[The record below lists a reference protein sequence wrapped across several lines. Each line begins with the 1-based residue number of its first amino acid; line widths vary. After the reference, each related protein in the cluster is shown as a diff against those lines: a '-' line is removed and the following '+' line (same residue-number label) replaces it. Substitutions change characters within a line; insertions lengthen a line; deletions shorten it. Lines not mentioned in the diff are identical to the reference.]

1 MKRHVLPFACLGLF
15 LVATSAAIASGSP
28 AAPTAASA
36 AVTLDQLFASPAV
49 SFLAAPQV
57 DDACFAF
64 GICQSCTTTTA
75 KPCLVVQCGTHRT
88 ENCGSCTAN
97 CVPPGD

>member
-1 MKRHVLPFACLGLF
+1 VNRLRLVLLACLGLF
-15 LVATSAAIASGSP
+15 LLATSAARAAESP
-28 AAPTAASA
+28 AASPAA
-36 AVTLDQLFASPAV
+36 AVTLDQLFAPPAA
-49 SFLAAPQV
+49 SFLAASPA

-64 GICQSCTTTTA
+64 GICKACTPTTA